1 MACVPLW
8 CRLVQDTQQYRSAT
22 KSVPLSVHCQDKTE
36 SAGVHICACLSVIP
50 LATSG
55 GYGNISFK
63 LWIELVADTFN
74 HPQNF
79 GIIIAFGIGFLFC
92 LLTFTEINTGHA
104 GEGSATL
111 FKAGSKA
118 PVIKEAEAAVGD
130 DEEKGHANSSPVS
143 VDGQEGAVKEDS
155 KAKQA
160 IREQPKMMNT
170 FSWQHINYFITV
182 SGEKRQLLDDVSGY
196 VAPGK
201 LTALMGESGAGKV
214 MYLGSTI

>member
-1 MACVPLW
+1 MWLTVCHL
-8 CRLVQDTQQYRSAT
+8 
-22 KSVPLSVHCQDKTE
+22 
-36 SAGVHICACLSVIP
+36 
-50 LATSG
+50 
-55 GYGNISFK
+55 
-63 LWIELVADTFN
+63 
-74 HPQNF
+74 QNF

-130 DEEKGHANSSPVS
+130 DEEKGHANSSPSAS
-143 VDGQEGAVKEDS
+143 VEGQEEAVKEDS

-170 FSWQHINYFITV
+170 FSWQNINYVVSV
-182 SGEKRQLLDDVSGY
+182 SGEKRQLLDSVSGY

-214 MYLGSTI
+214 RHLGLAI